1 MRLEFE
7 PNVASLPLVDNQM
20 FDDVS
25 VAPDPQVFL
34 KRGIASAQ
42 SGDRDHARIQLT
54 RAAALDPQCEDA
66 WMWLASISEYP
77 EELLA
82 FLNNVLNINPENQ
95 RAAEWRIATLGVL
108 AKTFVQRAVAAHN
121 AGSPDL
127 AAQCLEQAI
136 EHDENCDS
144 AWLWKAKLAETDDQ
158 QVELLNRVL
167 SINPQNEDAKDALV
181 AIQRMRT
188 SAVIADAKS
197 LIESGETDDAVEIL
211 NRVLEKD
218 PDNAE
223 AKEVLETIAAT
234 KLKSA
239 VSEAKAAAAAGEIST
254 AVEILNSALDKD
266 PSNADAW
273 MLLSHLSSNMTAKMN
288 CLEKALELDPAN
300 AAARANLDF
309 LTLTIVPGSMPV
321 AEVEAPAIE
330 EEVAVATARE
340 QVTEESEQE
349 EVAFESADEPEA
361 MFEDEAPVMEPEVAT
376 EVEVSAPGFDA
387 EPEAAFEQVAEPVE
401 FTEPVAEFEAPETPA
416 ELAVEIAAPEA
427 DMTASEEVEE
437 EDTDEGA
444 TSSVEDILAAANE
457 NIDADTDTLES
468 LPPIDEIFEQANVAF
483 DREFDT
489 TPASPFSA
497 PAVDAAPDAV
507 TETTP
512 PPAVAAMVNGVECP
526 FCWSMNETQAFECG
540 SCHSSLSLSDL
551 ESLLSNDRVERESVQ
566 QAVTQMEAEWN
577 LREFDE
583 TELTNLGIG
592 HFNLRNYGP
601 GIRYLQEASRLNP
614 NNVILSGQINTL
626 VIRLDEMRRQDEARS
641 PMVHGK
647 TILVVD
653 DSATVRKL
661 ISGKLEKSGHAV
673 ICAEDGVEGLAKI
686 EENLPDLVL
695 LDITM
700 PRMDGYEVCKQIRAN
715 PASRNVPVVMISGKD
730 GFFDKVRGRM
740 AGTTGYITK
749 PFGPETLM
757 KALETYLEHDGVSVE

>member
-7 PNVASLPLVDNQM
+7 PNVSTLPLVDNQM
-20 FDDVS
+20 FDEVS

-34 KRGIASAQ
+34 KRGIAAAQ

-82 FLNNVLNINPENQ
+82 FLNNVLKINPDNQ
-95 RAAEWRIATLGVL
+95 RAIEWRVATLGVL

-121 AGSPDL
+121 TGSDDL
-127 AAQCLEQAI
+127 AAQCLEQAV
-136 EHDENCDS
+136 EHDANCDA

-167 SINPQNEDAKDALV
+167 SINPDNEDAKDALV
-181 AIQRMRT
+181 AIERMRA
-188 SAVIADAKS
+188 SAVIADAKA
-197 LIESGETDDAVEIL
+197 LAESGETDDAVEML
-211 NRVLEKD
+211 NRVLETD
-218 PDNAE
+218 SENAE
-223 AKEVLETIAAT
+223 AKEALEAIAAT
-234 KLKSA
+234 KLRSA
-239 VSEAKAAAAAGEIST
+239 VSEAKAAAAAGKT
-254 AVEILNSALDKD
+254 TDAVEILNSALDKD

-288 CLEKALELDPAN
+288 CLEKALEIDPDN

-309 LTLTIVPGSMPV
+309 LSLTIVPGTMPV
-321 AEVEAPAIE
+321 PEV
-330 EEVAVATARE
+330 
-340 QVTEESEQE
+340 
-349 EVAFESADEPEA
+349 
-361 MFEDEAPVMEPEVAT
+361 EAPVMEEESSVEVAPEQSVEEVEQDEASFEAADEPEVAS
-376 EVEVSAPGFDA
+376 EVEVSAPEFDS
-387 EPEAAFEQVAEPVE
+387 EPEAAFEPVE
-401 FTEPVAEFEAPETPA
+401 EAEASDEPAAEFEAPATPA
-416 ELAVEIAAPEA
+416 ELAVEIAAPEVE
-427 DMTASEEVEE
+427 MASEEVVEE
-437 EDTDEGA
+437 EMVDEPA
-444 TSSVEDILAAANE
+444 SSIEDILAAANDNAND
-457 NIDADTDTLES
+457 NIDAESDTLES
-468 LPPIDEIFEQANVAF
+468 LPPMEEIFEQANVAF
-483 DREFDT
+483 DQQADAP
-489 TPASPFSA
+489 PASPFSE
-497 PAVDAAPDAV
+497 PAVEAAPDAI

-512 PPAVAAMVNGVECP
+512 PPAVAAIVNGVECP
-526 FCWSMNETQAFECG
+526 FCWSPNEAQAFECS
-540 SCHSSLSLSDL
+540 SCHSTLSLSDL
-551 ESLLSNDRVERESVQ
+551 ETLLSNDRVDRQAVQ

-583 TELTNLGIG
+583 SELTNLGIG
-592 HFNLRNYGP
+592 HFNLRNYNP
-601 GIRYLQEASRLNP
+601 GIRYLQEASLLNP

-626 VIRLDEMRRQDEARS
+626 VIRLDEMRRQDEARGS
-641 PMVHGK
+641 MPQGK

-673 ICAEDGVEGLAKI
+673 ICAEDGVAGLAKI
-686 EENLPDLVL
+686 EESLPDLVL

-757 KALETYLEHDGVSVE
+757 KALETYLEHDGVSVG

>member
-7 PNVASLPLVDNQM
+7 PSVATLPLVDDQM
-20 FDDVS
+20 FDEVS

-34 KRGIASAQ
+34 KLGVAAAQ
-42 SGDRDHARIQLT
+42 SGDRDQARIQLT

-82 FLNNVLNINPENQ
+82 FLTNVLNINPDNQ
-95 RAAEWRIATLGVL
+95 RAAEWRVATLGVL
-108 AKTFVQRAVAAHN
+108 AKTFVQRAAAAHQ
-121 AGSPDL
+121 AGSADL
-127 AAQCLEQAI
+127 AAQCLDQAVA
-136 EHDENCDS
+136 HDENCDS
-144 AWLWKAKLAETDDQ
+144 AWLWKAKLADTDDQ
-158 QVELLNRVL
+158 QVTLLNRVL
-167 SINPQNEDAKDALV
+167 QINPDNEDAKDALV
-181 AIQRMRT
+181 AIERMRT

-197 LIESGETDDAVEIL
+197 LAESGETDDAVEML
-211 NRVLEKD
+211 NCVLTMD
-218 PDNAE
+218 PNNAE
-223 AKEVLETIAAT
+223 AKDALEAIAAT
-234 KLKSA
+234 RSKSA
-239 VSEAKAAAAAGEIST
+239 VSKAKAAAAAGKT
-254 AVEILNSALDKD
+254 RKAVEILNAALDKD

-273 MLLSHLSSNMTAKMN
+273 MLLSHLSTNMTAKTN
-288 CLEKALELDPAN
+288 CLEKALEFDPAN

-309 LTLTIVPGSMPV
+309 LSLTIVPGSMPV
-321 AEVEAPAIE
+321 PQVESTAMEVEVEAAP
-330 EEVAVATARE
+330 E
-340 QVTEESEQE
+340 QITEEFEG
-349 EVAFESADEPEA
+349 EVAFESADELEA
-361 MFEDEAPVMEPEVAT
+361 TFDEKTPALEPEVAT
-376 EVEVSAPGFDA
+376 DVEVAAPAFDR
-387 EPEAAFEQVAEPVE
+387 EPESVFEQAEEPIAFDEPVSE
-401 FTEPVAEFEAPETPA
+401 FVTPETPA
-416 ELAVEIAAPEA
+416 ELAVEMSAPEEVL
-427 DMTASEEVEE
+427 EEVKNEP
-437 EDTDEGA
+437 D
-444 TSSVEDILAAANE
+444 SSVKDIFAAANE
-457 NIDADTDTLES
+457 KIDADTDTLES
-468 LPPIDEIFEQANVAF
+468 LPPMEEIFEQANVAF
-483 DREFDT
+483 DQEFDP
-489 TPASPFSA
+489 TPASPFSS
-497 PAVDAAPDAV
+497 PAVEVAPDAV

-512 PPAVAAMVNGVECP
+512 PPVVATIVNGVECP
-526 FCWSMNETQAFECG
+526 FCWSPNEVQAFECG
-540 SCHSSLSLSDL
+540 SCHASLSLSDL

-583 TELTNLGIG
+583 SELTNLGIG

-626 VIRLDEMRRQDEARS
+626 VIRLDEMRRQDEARG

-661 ISGKLEKSGHAV
+661 IAGKLEKSGHV
-673 ICAEDGVEGLAKI
+673 VVCAEDGVEGLAKI
-686 EENLPDLVL
+686 EESLPDLVL

-715 PASRNVPVVMISGKD
+715 PASRNVPIVMISGKD

-757 KALETYLEHDGVSVE
+757 KALETYLEPDSVSVE

>member
-7 PNVASLPLVDNQM
+7 PNVATLPLVDNKA
-20 FDDVS
+20 FDEVS

-34 KRGIASAQ
+34 KRGISAAQ
-42 SGDRDHARIQLT
+42 SGDRDRARIDLT
-54 RAAALDPQCEDA
+54 RASALDPQCEDA

-95 RAAEWRIATLGVL
+95 RAIEWRIATMGVL

-121 AGSPDL
+121 AGSDDL

-136 EHDENCDS
+136 EHDEKCDA

-167 SINPQNEDAKDALV
+167 SINPDNEDAKDALE
-181 AIQRMRT
+181 AIDRMRT
-188 SAVIADAKS
+188 SAVIADARS
-197 LIESGETDDAVEIL
+197 LMESGETDDAVEIL
-211 NRVLEKD
+211 NGVLD
-218 PDNAE
+218 THPDNAE
-223 AKEVLETIAAT
+223 AKDVLNQIAAA

-239 VSEAKAAAAAGEIST
+239 VSEAKAAAAAGKTGE

-309 LTLTIVPGSMPV
+309 LSLTIVPGSMPV
-321 AEVEAPAIE
+321 AEVEAPAE
-330 EEVAVATARE
+330 P
-340 QVTEESEQE
+340 VTEEFHE
-349 EVAFESADEPEA
+349 EGMAFESGDEPVA
-361 MFEDEAPVMEPEVAT
+361 TFEEEAPAMEPEVAT
-376 EVEVSAPGFDA
+376 EVEVAAPDFDS
-387 EPEAAFEQVAEPVE
+387 EPEAAFEPVDEPVA
-401 FTEPVAEFEAPETPA
+401 FGEPVAEFETPETPA
-416 ELAVEIAAPEA
+416 ELAVDIAAPQVEMA
-427 DMTASEEVEE
+427 TTEEASEEIV
-437 EDTDEGA
+437 DEPV
-444 TSSVEDILAAANE
+444 SSVEDIFAAANAK
-457 NIDADTDTLES
+457 IDADTDTLES
-468 LPPIDEIFEQANVAF
+468 LPPIDEIFEQANVAI
-483 DREFDT
+483 DQEFDA
-489 TPASPFSA
+489 TPASPFSE
-497 PAVDAAPDAV
+497 PAIEAVPDAV

-512 PPAVAAMVNGVECP
+512 PPAFAPIVNGVECP
-526 FCWSMNETQAFECG
+526 FCWSLNEAQAFECS
-540 SCHSSLSLSDL
+540 SCHSTLSLSDL

-626 VIRLDEMRRQDEARS
+626 VIRLDEMRRQDEARG
-641 PMVHGK
+641 PMAQGK

-661 ISGKLEKSGHAV
+661 ISGKLEKSGHTV
-673 ICAEDGVEGLAKI
+673 ICAEDGVEGMTKI
-686 EENLPDLVL
+686 EESLPDLVL

-757 KALETYLEHDGVSVE
+757 KALETYLEHDSVPVE

>member
-7 PNVASLPLVDNQM
+7 PSVAALPLVDDQM
-20 FDDVS
+20 FDEVS

-34 KRGIASAQ
+34 KRGIAAAQ
-42 SGDRDHARIQLT
+42 SGDRDQARIQLT

-82 FLNNVLNINPENQ
+82 FLNNVLNINPDNQ
-95 RAAEWRIATLGVL
+95 RAVEWRIATLSVL

-121 AGSPDL
+121 TGSDNL
-127 AAQCLEQAI
+127 AAQCLDQAI

-167 SINPQNEDAKDALV
+167 SINPDNEDAKDALA
-181 AIQRMRT
+181 AIDRMRA
-188 SAVIADAKS
+188 SAVIADARS
-197 LIESGETDDAVEIL
+197 LADSGETDDAVEIL
-211 NRVLEKD
+211 NRVLD
-218 PDNAE
+218 MHPDNSE
-223 AKEVLETIAAT
+223 AKDVLDQIAAA
-234 KLKSA
+234 KFKSA
-239 VSEAKAAAAAGEIST
+239 VSEAKAAAAAGKTGE
-254 AVEILNSALDKD
+254 AVEILNSALDQN

-309 LTLTIVPGSMPV
+309 LSLTIVPGSMPA
-321 AEVEAPAIE
+321 AEVEAPAME
-330 EEVAVATARE
+330 EEVEIEAAAE
-340 QVTEESEQE
+340 PVTEEFHQE
-349 EVAFESADEPEA
+349 EAAFESVAEPEA
-361 MFEDEAPVMEPEVAT
+361 MFEEEAPAMEPEVAT
-376 EVEVSAPGFDA
+376 EVEVAAPDFDS
-387 EPEAAFEQVAEPVE
+387 EPEAIFEQVEEPVT
-401 FTEPVAEFEAPETPA
+401 FTEPVAEFETPETPA
-416 ELAVEIAAPEA
+416 ELAVEMSAPEQA
-427 DMTASEEVEE
+427 YEEVAEVE
-437 EDTDEGA
+437 TV
-444 TSSVEDILAAANE
+444 SSVEDIFAAANA

-468 LPPIDEIFEQANVAF
+468 LPPVEEIFEQANVAF
-483 DREFDT
+483 DQEFDA

-497 PAVDAAPDAV
+497 PVMEAAPDAV

-512 PPAVAAMVNGVECP
+512 PPAVAAIVNGVDCP
-526 FCWSMNETQAFECG
+526 FCSSANEAQAFECG
-540 SCHSSLSLSDL
+540 SCHATLSLSDL
-551 ESLLSNDRVERESVQ
+551 ESLLANELVERESVQ
-566 QAVTQMEAEWN
+566 QSVTQMEAEWN
-577 LREFDE
+577 LRDFDE

-626 VIRLDEMRRQDEARS
+626 VIRLDEIRRQDEARG

-661 ISGKLEKSGHAV
+661 ISGKLEKSGHSV

-686 EENLPDLVL
+686 DESLPDLVL

-715 PASRNVPVVMISGKD
+715 PASRNVPIVMISGKD

-757 KALETYLEHDGVSVE
+757 KALETYLEHDSVPVE

>member
-7 PNVASLPLVDNQM
+7 PNVATLPLVDNQA
-20 FDDVS
+20 FDEVS

-34 KRGIASAQ
+34 KRGIAAAQ
-42 SGDRDHARIQLT
+42 SGDRDRARIDLT
-54 RAAALDPQCEDA
+54 RASALDPQCEDA

-82 FLNNVLNINPENQ
+82 FLNNVLNINPENK
-95 RAAEWRIATLGVL
+95 RAVEWRIATLGVL

-121 AGSPDL
+121 AGSDDL

-136 EHDENCDS
+136 EHDANCDA

-167 SINPQNEDAKDALV
+167 AINPDNEDAKDALA
-181 AIQRMRT
+181 AIDRMRA
-188 SAVIADAKS
+188 SAVIADARS
-197 LIESGETDDAVEIL
+197 LMESGETEDAAEIL
-211 NRVLEKD
+211 NRVLD
-218 PDNAE
+218 MHPDNAE
-223 AKEVLETIAAT
+223 AKDVLDQIAAS

-239 VSEAKAAAAAGEIST
+239 VSEAKAAAAAGKTGE
-254 AVEILNSALDKD
+254 AVEILNAALDKD

-273 MLLSHLSSNMTAKMN
+273 MLLSHLSPNMTAKMN

-309 LTLTIVPGSMPV
+309 LSLTIVPGSMPV
-321 AEVEAPAIE
+321 AEVEVSAME
-330 EEVAVATARE
+330 EEIAVEAAADP
-340 QVTEESEQE
+340 VTEEFHQE
-349 EVAFESADEPEA
+349 EVAFESADEPGA
-361 MFEDEAPVMEPEVAT
+361 MLEEELPAMEPEVAT
-376 EVEVSAPGFDA
+376 EVEVAAPDFEA
-387 EPEAAFEQVAEPVE
+387 EPEVAFEQVEEPAAFE
-401 FTEPVAEFEAPETPA
+401 EPVAEFETPETPA
-416 ELAVEIAAPEA
+416 ELAVDIAAPQAEMA
-427 DMTASEEVEE
+427 ATEEFSDEVVEE
-437 EDTDEGA
+437 PV
-444 TSSVEDILAAANE
+444 SSVEDIFAAANAK
-457 NIDADTDTLES
+457 IDADTDTLES
-468 LPPIDEIFEQANVAF
+468 LPPIDEIFEQANVAI
-483 DREFDT
+483 DQEFDA

-497 PAVDAAPDAV
+497 PAMEAVPDAV

-512 PPAVAAMVNGVECP
+512 PPAVAPIVNGVECP
-526 FCWSMNETQAFECG
+526 FCWSPNEAQAFECI
-540 SCHSSLSLSDL
+540 SCHSTLSLSDL

-583 TELTNLGIG
+583 KELTNLGIG

-626 VIRLDEMRRQDEARS
+626 VIRLDEMRRQDEARG
-641 PMVHGK
+641 PMTQGK

-661 ISGKLEKSGHAV
+661 ISGKLEKSGHTV
-673 ICAEDGVEGLAKI
+673 ICAEDGVEGMTKI
-686 EENLPDLVL
+686 EESLPDLVL

-757 KALETYLEHDGVSVE
+757 KALETYLEHDSVPVE

>member
-7 PNVASLPLVDNQM
+7 PNVATLPLVDNQA
-20 FDDVS
+20 FDEVS

-34 KRGIASAQ
+34 KRGIAAAQ
-42 SGDRDHARIQLT
+42 SGDRDHARTHLT
-54 RAAALDPQCEDA
+54 RAAALDPLCEDA

-82 FLNNVLNINPENQ
+82 FLNNVLNINPDNQ
-95 RAAEWRIATLGVL
+95 RAVEWRIATMGVL

-121 AGSPDL
+121 AGSDDL

-167 SINPQNEDAKDALV
+167 SINPDNEDAKDALV

-188 SAVIADAKS
+188 SAVIADARS
-197 LIESGETDDAVEIL
+197 LMESGETDEAVEML
-211 NRVLEKD
+211 NRVLSMD
-218 PDNAE
+218 PDNAD
-223 AKEVLETIAAT
+223 AKDVLEAIAAT
-234 KLKSA
+234 KSKSA
-239 VSEAKAAAAAGEIST
+239 VSEAKAAAAAGET
-254 AVEILNSALDKD
+254 ANAVEILNSALDKD

-273 MLLSHLSSNMTAKMN
+273 MMLSHLSSNMTAKMN

-300 AAARANLDF
+300 PAARANLDF
-309 LTLTIVPGSMPV
+309 LSLTIVPGSMPV
-321 AEVEAPAIE
+321 AEIEAPAME
-330 EEVAVATARE
+330 EEVEVEAEAVAE
-340 QVTEESEQE
+340 QVTEEFDQEE
-349 EVAFESADEPEA
+349 EVAFEAADEAEA
-361 MFEDEAPVMEPEVAT
+361 MFEEEVPAMEPEVAT
-376 EVEVSAPGFDA
+376 EVEVAAPDFDS
-387 EPEAAFEQVAEPVE
+387 EPEAAFEQVEEPVAFDE
-401 FTEPVAEFEAPETPA
+401 LVAEFETPETPA
-416 ELAVEIAAPEA
+416 ELAVEMSAPEQA
-427 DMTASEEVEE
+427 YEE
-437 EDTDEGA
+437 EAADEPV
-444 TSSVEDILAAANE
+444 SSVEDIFAAANQ

-483 DREFDT
+483 DQEFDS
-489 TPASPFSA
+489 TPASPFSP
-497 PAVDAAPDAV
+497 PAVEAAPDAV
-507 TETTP
+507 TETAP
-512 PPAVAAMVNGVECP
+512 PPAVAAIVNGVECP
-526 FCWSMNETQAFECG
+526 FCWSPNEAQAFECG
-540 SCHSSLSLSDL
+540 SCHASLSLSDL

-566 QAVTQMEAEWN
+566 EAVTQMEAEWN

-583 TELTNLGIG
+583 KELTNLGIA

-626 VIRLDEMRRQDEARS
+626 VIRLDEMRRQDEARG

-647 TILVVD
+647 TILVID

-673 ICAEDGVEGLAKI
+673 VCAEDGVEGLAKI
-686 EENLPDLVL
+686 EESLPDLVL

-757 KALETYLEHDGVSVE
+757 KALETYLEHDNVSVD

>member
-7 PNVASLPLVDNQM
+7 PNVATLPLVDNQS
-20 FDDVS
+20 FDEVS

-34 KRGIASAQ
+34 KRGIAAAQ
-42 SGDRDHARIQLT
+42 SGDRDRARNDLT
-54 RAAALDPQCEDA
+54 RASALDPQCEDA

-82 FLNNVLNINPENQ
+82 FLNNVLNINPDNQ
-95 RAAEWRIATLGVL
+95 RAVEWRIATLGVL

-121 AGSPDL
+121 AGSDDL

-167 SINPQNEDAKDALV
+167 SINPDNEDAKDALA
-181 AIQRMRT
+181 AIEDMRI
-188 SAVIADAKS
+188 SAVIADARS
-197 LIESGETDDAVEIL
+197 LMESGETDDAVEIL
-211 NRVLEKD
+211 HRVLD
-218 PDNAE
+218 MHPDNSE
-223 AKEVLETIAAT
+223 AKDVLDQIAAA

-239 VSEAKAAAAAGEIST
+239 VSEAKAAAAAGKTGE

-266 PSNADAW
+266 PTNADAW

-309 LTLTIVPGSMPV
+309 LSLTIVPGSMPV
-321 AEVEAPAIE
+321 AEVEAPAIDE
-330 EEVAVATARE
+330 DVEIEAAAE
-340 QVTEESEQE
+340 PVTEEFHQE
-349 EVAFESADEPEA
+349 EGAFGSGDEPEA
-361 MFEDEAPVMEPEVAT
+361 IFEEEAPAMEPEVAT
-376 EVEVSAPGFDA
+376 DVEVAAPDFDA
-387 EPEAAFEQVAEPVE
+387 EPEAAFEQAEETSPFE
-401 FTEPVAEFEAPETPA
+401 EPVAEFEAPETPA
-416 ELAVEIAAPEA
+416 ELAVDIAAPQVEMA
-427 DMTASEEVEE
+427 TSEEVSEE
-437 EDTDEGA
+437 VFEEPVG
-444 TSSVEDILAAANE
+444 SVEDIFAAANAK
-457 NIDADTDTLES
+457 IDADTDTLES
-468 LPPIDEIFEQANVAF
+468 LPPIDEIFEQANVAY
-483 DREFDT
+483 DQEFEA

-497 PAVDAAPDAV
+497 PAIEAAPDAV

-512 PPAVAAMVNGVECP
+512 PPAVAPIVNGVECP
-526 FCWSMNETQAFECG
+526 FCWSPNEPQAFECG
-540 SCHSSLSLSDL
+540 SCHSTLSLSDL
-551 ESLLSNDRVERESVQ
+551 ESLLSNDRVDRQAVQ

-583 TELTNLGIG
+583 KELTNLGIG
-592 HFNLRNYGP
+592 HFNLRNYNP
-601 GIRYLQEASRLNP
+601 GIRYLQEASLLNP

-626 VIRLDEMRRQDEARS
+626 VIRLDEMRRQDESRGTM
-641 PMVHGK
+641 PQGK

-661 ISGKLEKSGHAV
+661 ISGKLEKSGHTV
-673 ICAEDGVEGLAKI
+673 ICAEDGVEGMTKI
-686 EENLPDLVL
+686 EESLPDLVL

>member
-1 MRLEFE
+1 
-7 PNVASLPLVDNQM
+7 M
-20 FDDVS
+20 FDEVS

-34 KRGIASAQ
+34 KRGIAAAQ
-42 SGDRDHARIQLT
+42 SGDRDRARNDLT
-54 RAAALDPQCEDA
+54 RASALDPQCEDA

-82 FLNNVLNINPENQ
+82 FLNNVLNINPDNQ

-136 EHDENCDS
+136 EHDENCDA

-167 SINPQNEDAKDALV
+167 SINPDNEDAKDALV

-188 SAVIADAKS
+188 SAVIADARS
-197 LIESGETDDAVEIL
+197 LMESGETDDAVEIL
-211 NRVLEKD
+211 NRVLDMD
-218 PDNAE
+218 PDNSE
-223 AKEVLETIAAT
+223 AKDVLEAIAAA

-239 VSEAKAAAAAGEIST
+239 VSEAKAAAAAGET
-254 AVEILNSALDKD
+254 ANAVEILNSALDKD

-309 LTLTIVPGSMPV
+309 LSLTIVPGTMPV
-321 AEVEAPAIE
+321 TEVEAPAIE
-330 EEVAVATARE
+330 EEVEAEAEAE
-340 QVTEESEQE
+340 QVTEEFDQE
-349 EVAFESADEPEA
+349 EEAAFEAADEPEA
-361 MFEDEAPVMEPEVAT
+361 MFEEEAPVMEPEVAT
-376 EVEVSAPGFDA
+376 EVEVSAPEFDP
-387 EPEAAFEQVAEPVE
+387 EPEAAFEQVEEPVA
-401 FTEPVAEFEAPETPA
+401 FDEPVAEFETPETPA
-416 ELAVEIAAPEA
+416 ELAVEMASPEVEVAAA
-427 DMTASEEVEE
+427 DEVYEEVI
-437 EDTDEGA
+437 DEPV
-444 TSSVEDILAAANE
+444 SSVEDIFAAANE

-483 DREFDT
+483 DQEFEA
-489 TPASPFSA
+489 TPASPFTA
-497 PAVDAAPDAV
+497 PAVEAAPDAV
-507 TETTP
+507 TETAP
-512 PPAVAAMVNGVECP
+512 LPAVAAIVNGVECP
-526 FCWSMNETQAFECG
+526 FCWSPNEAQAFECG
-540 SCHSSLSLSDL
+540 SCHASLSLSDL

-566 QAVTQMEAEWN
+566 EAVTQMEAEWN

-583 TELTNLGIG
+583 KELTNLGIA

-626 VIRLDEMRRQDEARS
+626 VIRLDEMRRQDEARG
-641 PMVHGK
+641 PVVHGK

-661 ISGKLEKSGHAV
+661 ISGKLEKSGHTV
-673 ICAEDGVEGLAKI
+673 ICAEDGVEGMTKI
-686 EENLPDLVL
+686 EESLPDLVL

-757 KALETYLEHDGVSVE
+757 KALETYLEHDSVPVE